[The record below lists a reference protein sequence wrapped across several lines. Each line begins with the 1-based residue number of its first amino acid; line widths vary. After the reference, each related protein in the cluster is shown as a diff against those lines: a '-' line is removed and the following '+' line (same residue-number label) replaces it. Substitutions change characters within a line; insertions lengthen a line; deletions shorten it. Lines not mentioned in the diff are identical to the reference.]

1 MVTVD
6 QMTAALENAV
16 KQLPGVDMVTVKGN
30 TMEIICD
37 GAMKAKVI
45 LAITTAGGNIQ
56 NLQTKEPSLEDVFMR
71 YTEA

>member
-1 MVTVD
+1 MSATIED
-6 QMTAALENAV
+6 SV
-16 KQLPGVDMVTVKGN
+16 KKLPGIDSVQVKGN
-30 TMEIICD
+30 SLEIICD

-45 LAITTAGGNIQ
+45 LAITNAGGNIQ